1 MTDITKKQKTLFEQA
16 AEGRSIVI
24 ELFEGYEIRF
34 LDDGVRWTLMP
45 DVRKSLGISKQTASK
60 VINRIEL
67 ISPGCSRVATMGTL
81 GETDPFKAAQKVIL
95 VNPTGLS
102 LFLQQIDTERL
113 GDPEVKAKC
122 NRMQL
127 WMAELSGEVLSG
139 ETEKATASLLEHAYD
154 KVDIRVNPIGDVLE
168 QHLKVAK
175 LFSEARNAD
184 YSVMVAVAITETE
197 KDTGRSLQEY
207 QKLLP
212 PVEVNEIG
220 YLTPTRLAE
229 VCGYRSNQ
237 QINKLLEMMGYQEKR
252 GKDWFA
258 IGEGISHSKM
268 YPYNNKGHT
277 GFQIK
282 WKESVVP
289 HIEKFERSH
298 NLY

>member
-1 MTDITKKQKTLFEQA
+1 MTLI
-16 AEGRSIVI
+16 S
-24 ELFEGYEIRF
+24 
-34 LDDGVRWTLMP
+34 
-45 DVRKSLGISKQTASK
+45 DVSKAIGIGSDVTHK
-60 VINRIEL
+60 VVKRIEL
-67 ISPGCSRVATMGTL
+67 ISPGCSMTATMAVM
-81 GETDPFKAAQKVIL
+81 GEVDPFKASKKVIF

-113 GDPEVKAKC
+113 GDPEVKDKC

-127 WMAELSGEVLSG
+127 WMAELSGGVLSG

-175 LFSEARNAD
+175 LLSEARNAD

-212 PVEVNEIG
+212 PVEVIEIG

-229 VCGYRSNQ
+229 VCGFKSNQ
-237 QINKLLEMMGYQEKR
+237 QVNKVLEMMGFQEKR
-252 GKDWFA
+252 GKDWYA
-258 IGEGISHSKM
+258 INEGVHHSKM
-268 YPYNNKGHT
+268 YPYSNRGHS

-282 WKESVVP
+282 WRESVVP
-289 HIEKFERSH
+289 LIEKFSMH
-298 NLY
+298 LY